1 MADISNTLAA
11 KSNQLNAVD
20 LPRPRVFRVL
30 AVKVGGTTEQP
41 IDVQIDGWPH
51 PWKPCKSMRRVLAA
65 AWGTE
70 SDQWLGKAVELYCD
84 PDVLWAGERAGGIRI
99 SALSDISA
107 GGLEVVLRAS
117 SKKSAPVRFKRLDTT
132 DPLLAVAAERGE
144 DLAATEA
151 AIAAA
156 RGGRPC
162 PTDHAGREKAAAWAR
177 TEKGRAAL
185 AAVTTGADAQQHGD

>member
-1 MADISNTLAA
+1 MDVSSTLAA

-20 LPRPRVFRVL
+20 LPRPRIFRVL

-70 SDQWLGKAVELYCD
+70 SNEWLGKTVELYCD

-99 SALSDISA
+99 SALSDIPA
-107 GGLEVVLRAS
+107 GGIEVVLRAS

-144 DLAATEA
+144 DIAATEA

-156 RGGRPC
+156 SNRPC
-162 PTDHAGREKAAAWAR
+162 PTDHAGRVKAAAWAR
-177 TEKGRAAL
+177 SEKGRAAL
-185 AAVTTGADAQQHGD
+185 AAATSTTADAPQHGD